1 MEKSMKINSVDLK
14 HIFKIRNAVIK
25 LICTAPESLKYFCIT
40 YKDNDINMLQ
50 TFKQKIAEDEELEE
64 FLNRCEAAYLY
75 NFVES
80 EFKYD
85 EIIYYLFEPDEI
97 YINNAKIISE
107 YLGLYSMEFVYIV
120 LNYIDDNF
128 PIVISRPLS
137 QQEKDFINFL
147 LYEGSENEYMKSHNI
162 SEDDLNTLIRNI
174 CDIYKSEN
182 IKNVLNS
189 VLIEEYLKKDNEAF
203 LSIIK

>member
-1 MEKSMKINSVDLK
+1 MKINSVDLK